1 MRVDYGRQL
10 MKVVMMVAGLV
21 GAAVMAE
28 ATAIV
33 AAQSSRERSAVGTS
47 TAASEADPNTAR
59 IVGAAMTRGGALEFL
74 RTLTDSIGGR
84 VTGSKQSQT
93 AAELILKTLK
103 EAGYGS
109 ARIEEYPLE
118 SRWERGPAS
127 GEVLA
132 PGTGA
137 LHVGSFA
144 WVPGT
149 AGRIEAGIVDL
160 GAPPTNALPKTDEEL
175 KGAAVIVDVHAIGNA
190 PAPVMRALVAKQLAR
205 AGAAAMLIPSD
216 KPGRMLYTSAYGLY
230 PGGPLP
236 VLSIGKED
244 AAYLRRLKTAGPV
257 KIALDIR
264 NKLDKT
270 RSIERNVIAEI
281 PGSGCKEIVLVGAH
295 FDSWDPAQGADDNGT
310 GVSAVLETARIL
322 KALGITPRCTIRFA
336 FFSGEEEANLG
347 SRAYAKAHAGEL
359 DRTRAFLLMDSGAQ
373 TPLGFVTNGRED
385 LVARMKEI
393 LSGPRALGATE
404 ISTEA
409 DMESDNATFMV
420 AGVPSLT
427 LKVAAGD
434 YEVRH
439 HAITDTFE
447 NVDPHA
453 LAWDTAVIAIA
464 AYEIAT
470 AESRLGHRQS
480 RAEVKE
486 LLRKTGLE
494 SAQEVQF
501 GPIEP

>member
-1 MRVDYGRQL
+1 MRVVRL
-10 MKVVMMVAGLV
+10 
-21 GAAVMAE
+21 AV
-28 ATAIV
+28 
-33 AAQSSRERSAVGTS
+33 SAVSVVAIATGMIL
-47 TAASEADPNTAR
+47 AAEQSGREEPQPAIDKTTLTYDPNKIR
-59 IVGAAMTRGGALEFL
+59 IVGAAMSNGGALEFL
-74 RTLTDSIGGR
+74 RKLTDSIGGR
-84 VTGSKQSQT
+84 VTGSKQSQA

-118 SRWERGPAS
+118 SRWERGQAS

-132 PGTGA
+132 PRTGA
-137 LHVGSFA
+137 LHIGSFA

-149 AGRIEAGIVDL
+149 AGRIEAEVVDL
-160 GAPPTNALPKTDEEL
+160 GAPPTNDLPKTDEEL

-190 PAPVMRALVAKQLAR
+190 PAPVMRALVAKHLAR

-244 AAYLRRLKTAGPV
+244 AAYLRRLKTTGPV

-270 RSIERNVIAEI
+270 PSIERNVIAEI
-281 PGSGCKEIVLVGAH
+281 PGSDCKEIVLVGAH

-310 GVSAVLETARIL
+310 GVSTVLETARIF

-347 SRAYAKAHAGEL
+347 SRAYAKTHADEL

-409 DMESDNATFMV
+409 DMESDNATFLV

-447 NVDPHA
+447 NVDPRA

-470 AESRLGHRQS
+470 AESGLGHRQS